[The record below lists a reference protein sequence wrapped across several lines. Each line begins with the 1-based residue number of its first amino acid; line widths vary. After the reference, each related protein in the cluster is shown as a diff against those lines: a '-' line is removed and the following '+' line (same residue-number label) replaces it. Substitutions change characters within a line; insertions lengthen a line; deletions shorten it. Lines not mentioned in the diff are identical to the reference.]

1 MDTVQVKSRMKDM
14 QISAEMMARELGM
27 DKSTYFRKMAK
38 NGEEFSALDLIVF
51 KRVLQMDDKTA
62 LAFLLY

>member
-1 MDTVQVKSRMKDM
+1 MDTVQVKRRMKEKR
-14 QISAEMMARELGM
+14 ISAGMMARELGM

-51 KRVLQMDDKTA
+51 KRVLEMDDRTA
-62 LAFLLY
+62 MAFLLS

>member
-1 MDTVQVKSRMKDM
+1 MDTVQVKRRMKEK
-14 QISAEMMARELGM
+14 QISAEMMAKELGM

-51 KRVLQMDDKTA
+51 KRVLDMDDKTA
-62 LAFLLY
+62 MAFLLA

>member
-38 NGEEFSALDLIVF
+38 NGEAFSALDLIVF

-62 LAFLLY
+62 LAFLLD